1 MTPMGQLLEWI
12 NTEQDNGRTV
22 DVTRV
27 KQKIRGILKSSEKT
41 EFHIFYNLGKVYGAR
56 VPFREIYDEH
66 FNKIEEKMIG

>member
-1 MTPMGQLLEWI
+1 M
-12 NTEQDNGRTV
+12 
-22 DVTRV
+22 
-27 KQKIRGILKSSEKT
+27 KSSEKT